1 MMSQNDALFQ
11 ELDGYLQSVVE
22 HLAANQRR
30 RLSRQIATGLRK
42 RQQQRIAQQQNSDGS
57 SYEGRKKQTR
67 RTQGGVRFMWKG
79 EARELRNW
87 HSSKGRSGE
96 RMITGFD
103 VGRGGLR
110 SFLRADIDRYLS
122 INVSSVSTAPAR
134 KEKMFRKLRTVR
146 FLRIDTSPNS
156 VMVGFSGY
164 AASIAHV
171 HQFGE
176 TDKIGRSSVRYPI
189 RELLGLTSTD
199 LDWVADTIT
208 DSIQSD

>member
-1 MMSQNDALFQ
+1 MSQNDAMFQ

-42 RQQQRIAQQQNSDGS
+42 RQQQRIAQQKNPDGS
-57 SYEGRKKQTR
+57 SYEGRKKKTR
-67 RTQGGVRFMWKG
+67 RTQGGVRFLWKG

-110 SFLRADIDRYLS
+110 SFLRADIDHYLS

-156 VMVGFSGY
+156 AAVGFSGH
-164 AASIAHV
+164 AARIAHA

-189 RELLGLTSTD
+189 RELLGLTPSD
-199 LDWVADTIT
+199 LDWVASEIT
-208 DSIQSD
+208 DFIQPD

>member
-1 MMSQNDALFQ
+1 MSQNDALFQ

-42 RQQQRIAQQQNSDGS
+42 RQQQRIAQQKNPDGS
-57 SYEGRKKQTR
+57 SYEGRKKKTR
-67 RTQGGVRFMWKG
+67 RTQGGVRFLWKG
-79 EARELRNW
+79 EIRELRNW
-87 HSSKGRSGE
+87 HSSKSRSGE

-103 VGRGGLR
+103 TGRYGLR
-110 SFLRADIDRYLS
+110 SFLRADIYSYLS
-122 INVSSVSTAPAR
+122 INVNSVSTTSAR

-156 VMVGFSGY
+156 AAVGFSGH
-164 AASIAHV
+164 AARVAHA

-189 RELLGLTSTD
+189 RELLGLTPSD
-199 LDWVADTIT
+199 LDWVASEIT
-208 DSIQSD
+208 DFIQPD

>member
-1 MMSQNDALFQ
+1 MSQNDVLFQ
-11 ELDGYLQSVVE
+11 ELDGYLKSVVE
-22 HLAANQRR
+22 QLAANQRR

-42 RQQQRIAQQQNSDGS
+42 RQQQRIAQQQNPDGS
-57 SYEGRKKQTR
+57 SYEGRKRQAR
-67 RTQGGVRFMWKG
+67 RTQGGVRFMWKS
-79 EARELRNW
+79 EVRELRNW

-122 INVSSVSTAPAR
+122 INVSSVFTAPAR
-134 KEKMFRKLRTVR
+134 KETMFRKLRTVR

-156 VMVGFSGY
+156 AAIGFSGQ
-164 AASIAHV
+164 AGSIARV

-176 TDKIGRSSVRYPI
+176 ADKIGRSSVRYPI
-189 RELLGLTSTD
+189 RELLGLTPTD
-199 LDWVADTIT
+199 LDWVAETIT
-208 DSIQSD
+208 DFIQPD